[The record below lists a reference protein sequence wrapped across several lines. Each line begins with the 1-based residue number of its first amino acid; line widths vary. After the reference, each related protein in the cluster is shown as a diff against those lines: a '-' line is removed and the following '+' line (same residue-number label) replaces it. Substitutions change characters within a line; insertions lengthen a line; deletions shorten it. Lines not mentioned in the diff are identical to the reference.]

1 MDRSFTIWFTGLPR
15 AGKATV
21 ASLVAKE
28 LRELGCK
35 VEVLDSDVVRPYIMK
50 SLPFSREGMDTYN
63 RIIGF
68 ACQLLNRNGIVAIA
82 AGGSIYRAHRRV
94 VRQSIGRFVEV
105 YLKCP
110 VKVHVIRNF
119 FRHIRQRDLK
129 GIYDK
134 IRRGDIKTLVTFIVR
149 YEKPLQPDVIC
160 DTVIESPEES
170 AYKVIQR
177 LTELRYLP
185 EAEVVEK
192 PGEIVPAIE
201 AYLQREMG

>member
-1 MDRSFTIWFTGLPR
+1 MDKSFTIWFTGLPR
-15 AGKATV
+15 AGKTTV

-35 VEVLDSDVVRPYIMK
+35 VEVLDTDVVGPYIMK
-50 SLPFSREGMDTYN
+50 SLPFSREEMDTYS

-68 ACQLLNRNGIVAIA
+68 AFQLLNRNGIVAIA

-110 VKVHVIRNF
+110 VIVHVIRHF
-119 FRHIRQRDLK
+119 FLHIRQRGLK

-134 IRRGDIKTLVTFIVR
+134 IRRGDIKTWVAFIVR

-160 DTVIESPEES
+160 DTVIEFPEES

-185 EAEVVEK
+185 ENQVDR
-192 PGEIVPAIE
+192 GEI
-201 AYLQREMG
+201 

>member
-1 MDRSFTIWFTGLPR
+1 MDKSFTIWFTGLPR
-15 AGKATV
+15 AGKTTV

-35 VEVLDSDVVRPYIMK
+35 VEVLDADVVRPYIMK
-50 SLPFSREGMDTYN
+50 SLGFSREEMDTY
-63 RIIGF
+63 IGF

-82 AGGSIYRAHRRV
+82 AGDSIYRAQRRV
-94 VRQSIGRFVEV
+94 VLQSIGRLVEV
-105 YLKCP
+105 YMKCP

-119 FRHIRQRDLK
+119 LRHIRQRDLK

-134 IRRGDIKTLVTFIVR
+134 VRRGDIKTWVAHIVR

-192 PGEIVPAIE
+192 PGEVVPAIE
-201 AYLQREMG
+201 AYLQRETEG

>member
-1 MDRSFTIWFTGLPR
+1 MDKSFTIWFTGLPR
-15 AGKATV
+15 AGKTTV

-35 VEVLDSDVVRPYIMK
+35 VEVLDYDVVSPYIMK
-50 SLPFSREGMDTYN
+50 SLPISREEMDTYS

-68 ACQLLNRNGIVAIA
+68 ASQLLNRNGIVAIA
-82 AGGSIYRAHRRV
+82 AGGSIYRDPRRV

-105 YLKCP
+105 YMKCP

-119 FRHIRQRDLK
+119 LRHIRQRDLK
-129 GIYDK
+129 CIYDK
-134 IRRGDIKTLVTFIVR
+134 VRRGDIKTLVAFIVR

-185 EAEVVEK
+185 ETQVDR
-192 PGEIVPAIE
+192 GEN
-201 AYLQREMG
+201 